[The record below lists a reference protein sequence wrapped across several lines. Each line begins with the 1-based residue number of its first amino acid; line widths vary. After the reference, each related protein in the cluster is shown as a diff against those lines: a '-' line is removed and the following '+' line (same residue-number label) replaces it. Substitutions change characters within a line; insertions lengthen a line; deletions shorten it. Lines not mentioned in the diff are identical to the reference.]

1 MQKILRPVTALALAF
16 VIGFCLAKVNS
27 RPHVPIATTGEIA
40 SLSRT
45 AARIPTKQIKW
56 AGPPSSALMKWASLD
71 SEDTVSLLRNLRAI
85 SCPEEIVSRI
95 LGVRLRD
102 RDSPHYAELG
112 IAPPKEPSR
121 FGFSPEKQA
130 RVDEALTKFPK
141 NTPTVWTQE
150 LVDEEL
156 ARRKQ
161 RIEYLQDHLS
171 PEELLDYR
179 IAEDGDTMGVAR
191 TVRGFD
197 VTEAEFKKIFQVLDG
212 VSFSTVNGYFNPE
225 VEHQLRAALG
235 ENRYAEYH
243 RQVGPGNSDFNN
255 FVTVNR
261 LEPDAAAKLRALRS
275 QSPLMTREAYENE
288 VTQLLRGPSL
298 VRSYFMNR
306 AISTPP
312 ASKLDRP

>member
-1 MQKILRPVTALALAF
+1 MQKIVRPVTALALAF
-16 VIGFCLAKVNS
+16 LIGLCLAKVNR
-27 RPHVPIATTGEIA
+27 RPLMPIAGTEE
-40 SLSRT
+40 SPSPSRT
-45 AARIPTKQIKW
+45 AARIPTNETKSGGQRSTPVM
-56 AGPPSSALMKWASLD
+56 GWASVD

-85 SCPEEIVSRI
+85 SCPEEIASRI

-102 RDSPHYAELG
+102 SDSPHYAELG
-112 IAPPKEPSR
+112 IAPPREPSR

-141 NTPTVWTQE
+141 HTPSVWTQE

-156 ARRKQ
+156 ARRKE
-161 RIEYLQDHLS
+161 RIEYLQGHLS

-191 TVRGFD
+191 TVRGFE

-212 VSFSTVNGYFNPE
+212 VPISTVNGYFNPE
-225 VEHQLRAALG
+225 VENQLRVALG

-261 LEPDAAAKLRALRS
+261 LEPDAAAKLHALRS
-275 QSPLMTREAYENE
+275 QSPLMTREAYETE
-288 VTQLLRGPSL
+288 VTQLLRRPSL

-312 ASKLDRP
+312 ASN